1 MNALRSRKT
10 WLVAIF
16 ALVIAGLLALPLQSA
31 RAEDGTFK
39 ISVYHGING
48 RTLDL
53 PKDLPVDVVIYKDG
67 AYLTTIEDFM
77 FKDRITTNLPAGT
90 YDIYVYLDQSLGGGL
105 IPSMTLR
112 GAEIPGDV
120 EVRIQANLGPGLT
133 PRLMVKVK

>member
-1 MNALRSRKT
+1 MNAMKVRKY

-31 RAEDGTFK
+31 RAADGTFK

-67 AYLTTIEDFM
+67 TYLATLENFM

-90 YDIYVYLDQSLGGGL
+90 YDIYVYLDQTLGGGL

-112 GAEIPGDV
+112 GAEIPEGV
-120 EVRIQANLGPGLT
+120 EVRIQANLGPGQT

>member
-1 MNALRSRKT
+1 MNALKARKY
-10 WLVAIF
+10 WLLAIF

-31 RAEDGTFK
+31 LAADGTFK
-39 ISVYHGING
+39 VSVYHNING

-77 FKDRITTNLPAGT
+77 FKDRVTTNLPAGT

-105 IPSMTLR
+105 IPSMTIR
-112 GAEIPGDV
+112 GAEIPEGV
-120 EVRIQANLGPGLT
+120 EVRLQANLGPGQT
-133 PRLMVKVK
+133 PRIMVKVK